1 MAIKIVSLKNATA
14 VVGDEGKVTVT
25 GEREEKGVLSAVT
38 DIALMPT
45 KINSDTTFVSE
56 STAAVGSIAW
66 GLFGFHLCD
75 YLQADSAEDAISPLT
90 AIVL

>member
-66 GLFGFHLCD
+66 AYSVSTYAIIFRPTVLKMPFHL
-75 YLQADSAEDAISPLT
+75 
-90 AIVL
+90 